1 MSFPSP
7 ADLRRL
13 LQPVPYPAVTVVC
26 PTHRTAPEN
35 RGDPT
40 RLKGLLAEA
49 RDRLAADTA
58 VDKRSADALMQ
69 QLESLASAIDWPYTL
84 DGVALCVADGVAE
97 RFDVSGPV
105 VARVTVDPTFA
116 TRQLVRMVLR
126 QWRTRVIVLAEDATR
141 LLEGTGHDF
150 HEVRGGRWP
159 LRLTGPGGASKLPG
173 GAGVN
178 PSAVRDHHQAAFARA
193 IVEALESR
201 QHADPLP
208 LILVGVADR
217 RPALRAALPAGWSI
231 IGEVDGSHATTPVGQ
246 LAPLLRPVVDAARA
260 RLVDEALQSLA
271 EDTGHGRVAEGLTDC
286 WTAAAQGRVRSLAVE
301 AGYAPAARLGPD
313 GTPQLVP
320 SEARV
325 GDASVIDDIVD
336 DLIERVVATEGD
348 IIVVPDGALSA
359 RGHVAARLRW

>member
-13 LQPVPYPAVTVVC
+13 LQPVPYPAVTIVC

-40 RLKGLLAEA
+40 RLKGLLTEA
-49 RDRLAADTA
+49 RDRLTADAAVNKRAAESLLQQLHALAAD
-58 VDKRSADALMQ
+58 
-69 QLESLASAIDWPYTL
+69 IDWPYTL

-105 VARVTVDPTFA
+105 SARVTVDPTFA

-126 QWRTRVIVLAEDATR
+126 QWRTRVVVLAEDGTR

-150 HEVRGGRWP
+150 AEVRGGRWP
-159 LRLTGPGGASKLPG
+159 MRLTGPGGASKLPG

-178 PSAVRDHHQAAFARA
+178 PSAIRDHHQAAFARA
-193 IVEALESR
+193 IVEALEPR
-201 QHADPLP
+201 QRDEPLP

-217 RPALRAALPAGWSI
+217 RPALRAALPTGWVI
-231 IGEVDGSHATTPVGQ
+231 AGEVDGSHAATPVGQ

-260 RLVDEALQSLA
+260 RLVDDALHQLS
-271 EDTGHGRVAEGLTDC
+271 EDAGHGRVAEGLEPV
-286 WTAAAQGRVRSLAVE
+286 WQAAAEGRVRSLAVE

-313 GTPQLVP
+313 GTPRLVAP
-320 SEARV
+320 EARV

-348 IIVVPDGALSA
+348 VIVVPDGALA
-359 RGHVAARLRW
+359 TRGGVAARLRW